1 MTDSSADATPAPAV
15 LSGGGDTVV
24 RGTLL
29 GMAARLA
36 GGVLTAGL
44 TVFLARRLGSSGFG
58 VFSLGLSIGS
68 LLFLVSDF
76 GVIQAVSRLVAENRH
91 DQSAVADLLGD
102 GIRLK
107 LVGSLFVGAVLVALA
122 GVIAH
127 AYGSPR
133 LAPTLRLTAL
143 VLVGMNV
150 LLLCV
155 GVFTALRNQALT
167 LTAFFM
173 ESAIE
178 VTASIVLVLALGGPA
193 AATLGRAIGYLGGA
207 VVALALTRRLVGSSA
222 LASILRPHRH
232 LRRIAGDAGA
242 LLIVDG
248 AYVLFTQVDSLLI
261 GAFLTVTLVGIWQA
275 PLRLIALMVYPGQ
288 AIASAVGPR
297 LVGSRDHP
305 PEPEAFLGSVRMLVI
320 VMAAATAVSTAWAD
334 PVIQIVLGP
343 CVFLSGLG
351 PLVSLGMNYLG
362 QARRRIPIA
371 VATVLLNLA
380 IDLVLIPR
388 IGVLGGAVGTDIALA
403 IYVPAHFLYCQ
414 RALDLPL
421 EPTVLTLVRSL
432 LAAVAMGVVM
442 ALVGTSHLGAPAIA
456 VGAVLGTA
464 VFAAVLLISREVTPR
479 ELRSLWSAVRRRRV
493 N

>member
-1 MTDSSADATPAPAV
+1 
-15 LSGGGDTVV
+15 
-24 RGTLL
+24 
-29 GMAARLA
+29 MAARLA

-343 CVFLSGLG
+343 SFRTSAGVLRALAPCVFLSGLG